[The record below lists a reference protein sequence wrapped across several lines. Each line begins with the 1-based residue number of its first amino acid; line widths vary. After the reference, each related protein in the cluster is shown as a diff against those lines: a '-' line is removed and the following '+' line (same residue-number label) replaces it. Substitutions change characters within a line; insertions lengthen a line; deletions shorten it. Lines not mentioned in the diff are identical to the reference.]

1 MFLFLGCQKYQFD
14 IGKQELILGVK
25 KV

>member
-1 MFLFLGCQKYQFD
+1 MFFFLGCQKYQFD